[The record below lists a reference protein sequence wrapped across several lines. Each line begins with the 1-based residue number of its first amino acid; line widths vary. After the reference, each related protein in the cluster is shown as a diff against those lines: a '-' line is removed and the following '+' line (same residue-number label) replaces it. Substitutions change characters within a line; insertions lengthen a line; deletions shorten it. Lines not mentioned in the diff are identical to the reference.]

1 MQLQEVNATIEV
13 ARQNEMDVILQ
24 SNLKL
29 KEDLERIIKQVKERL
44 DEKK

>member
-13 ARQNEMDVILQ
+13 ARQNDMDVILQ